1 MFQFSDKIDD
11 KDAKDENGERMPP
24 IGNGVYIVTI
34 KLKKDLP
41 NWLPMYGRKVCLEY
55 EWQNF
60 GYRA

>member
-1 MFQFSDKIDD
+1 MFHFSDTIDD
-11 KDAKDENGERMPP
+11 KDAKNEIGE
-24 IGNGVYIVTI
+24 TI

-41 NWLPMYGRKVCLEY
+41 NWLPMYGPKVCLEY